1 MNSKILLMVAM
12 GGVLIGANAAAAQPH
27 RADGARSVT
36 PAEVTQKRGGV
47 RQLGVARSAPG
58 DTPRADKTTGFGG
71 GSGDDA
77 FADDSPGRNREGHL
91 RGDRGADM
99 MDNVRRDDQEPSE

>member
-77 FADDSPGRNREGHL
+77 FADDSPGGKREGHL